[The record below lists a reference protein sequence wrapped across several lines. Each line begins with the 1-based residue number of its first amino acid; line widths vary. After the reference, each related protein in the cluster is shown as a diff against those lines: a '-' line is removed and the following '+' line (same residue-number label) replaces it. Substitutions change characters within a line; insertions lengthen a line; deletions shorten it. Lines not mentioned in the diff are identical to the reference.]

1 MKLLKDR
8 INKDGIIKEGNI
20 LKVDSF
26 LNHQIDIKL
35 LNEIGKEFKRRF
47 ANEEVTKILTIEASG
62 IAIACI
68 AAEYFNGPVVF
79 AKKSK
84 TTNRAGDVYTTKVE
98 SFTHQKVYD
107 IMVSK
112 DFLNKGDKVLIL
124 DDFLANGQALI
135 GLSQLVKDAGGEVVG
150 AGIVIEKGFQ
160 DGGKLIREK
169 GIHLES
175 LAIVDKM
182 SVTDGVTFRN

>member
-68 AAEYFNGPVVF
+68 AAQYFNVPVVF

-84 TTNRAGDVYTTKVE
+84 TTNIAGDVYTTKVE